1 MQCLYLVNRDIL
13 DPKDVQSLK
22 MNLPSSHCPAIIM
35 VSLFDGQDICMDSS
49 NREFVKLLEK
59 FELKEPDEP

>member
-1 MQCLYLVNRDIL
+1 MECLYLVNWDNL

-22 MNLPSSHCPAIIM
+22 MNLPSSDCPAIIE
-35 VSLFDGQDICMDSS
+35 VSLIHGRDICMDSS
-49 NREFVKLLEK
+49 NREFVKFLEK